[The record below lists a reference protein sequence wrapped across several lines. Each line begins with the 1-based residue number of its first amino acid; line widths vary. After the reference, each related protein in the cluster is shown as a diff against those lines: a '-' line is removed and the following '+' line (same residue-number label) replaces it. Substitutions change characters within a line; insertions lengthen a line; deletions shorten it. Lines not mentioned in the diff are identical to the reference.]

1 MNTFA
6 LLLAAIFVQAQP
18 PDAFRPQ
25 RVLAAQ
31 PAIVDPDVLSADEVA
46 HQVEDDELVLGVVL
60 DGVARAY
67 PINMLTGPSREIIN
81 DTLAGHAIAATW

>member
-1 MNTFA
+1 MNTIA
-6 LLLAAIFVQAQP
+6 LFVAVILVQP
-18 PDAFRPQ
+18 PEAFRPQ
-25 RVLAAQ
+25 RVLDAQ
-31 PAIVDPDVLSADEVA
+31 PAIVDPEVLSADEVV

-60 DGVARAY
+60 DGTARAY